1 MAEEDRSHL
10 ARNNKFPDEREKYEY
25 FWGSQSVFSRWYQC
39 DFVDDGKKFS
49 CIEEYLMYQ
58 KAGML

>member
-10 ARNNKFPDEREKYEY
+10 ARYYKYPDEREKYEY

-39 DFVDDGKKFS
+39 DIVDDGKRFS